1 MFKNNNFERTI
12 KKKKQKSEK
21 EYMNSLPF
29 LSQINSH
36 TNKYFS
42 IISARVNKYHNTSS
56 LPSPSVETKYT
67 FIFNNLQNL
76 LQC

>member
-42 IISARVNKYHNTSS
+42 IISARVNKS
-56 LPSPSVETKYT
+56 
-67 FIFNNLQNL
+67 
-76 LQC
+76 